1 MRCAVAPVG
10 FAVRHGAVQVAIVKF
25 SLPFL
30 ASDDCYYY
38 YYHHYHYYV
47 WPGDGGSVRT
57 IAYRTLAGLGF
68 LRHFSPLHA

>member
-1 MRCAVAPVG
+1 MRRAVALGG
-10 FAVRHGAVQVAIVKF
+10 FTVRHGAVQVAIVKF

-47 WPGDGGSVRT
+47 
-57 IAYRTLAGLGF
+57 
-68 LRHFSPLHA
+68 